1 MKQQAQ
7 IEYFSHPDEPYT
19 LKGSP
24 IEKKENLRVKVF
36 ILTFLV
42 SLIIGISVNYSRPA
56 VYQSNATLL
65 TSAATAVDQQS
76 QDVDFQHVTIQRQK
90 LLGAELLTKTIAKI
104 KSLDNELKVSELSL
118 VDVRNMLQVEPIEET
133 NLLNMT
139 AKGSEPELLPVV
151 INTWIDVYLEAR
163 ANSVKNAADNT
174 VERIENELIELGN
187 KIEATRT
194 EIDLFRKEHD
204 ISSITREENELPAT
218 LISLTKAFNNA
229 NEQVVISKAR
239 LDAVNQAI
247 AAGQA
252 VVPQQDQTGLTEL
265 EKEYRKLTEKMAEFD
280 KHFTR
285 DYLQYKGSM
294 KYIPER
300 IKELEKQIKLKRKT
314 GKGIVRTEASQEYYA
329 AKQVVEKVR
338 KQLDNHKIKAT
349 KFTTLFSKHQKMLDD
364 LESMELMTRETQD
377 RLVKIQSRQY
387 DKYPQVDVVE
397 RASLNMQAISP
408 DYKIGLY
415 IVLAVSLFLAFF
427 VVWLREFLLQDPI
440 KDEPSTL
447 DAPMA
452 TWFGAMQQNKEID
465 QHKEVNFIEQE
476 KLSGLPQTP
485 VLKKISNLDIQLLL
499 KHADKNTQQLIL
511 LLLSGLN
518 LEEISDLSIEQV
530 DFELS
535 SIQVLGQ
542 PSRTTP
548 VGKVLLEKLNE
559 SFQDSMLWGEKG
571 VLSVDE
577 MNAMLYCS
585 AVDIGLDSLQESL
598 ADILRKSYI
607 IYLVEQG
614 VRLTALVD
622 IVGEQTPMELASY
635 AVYSPIG
642 SGCSIDKIQLI
653 YPLCN

>member
-1 MKQQAQ
+1 MKQQEQ
-7 IEYFSHPDEPYT
+7 IEYFSHPDMPYA
-19 LKGSP
+19 LKDSP
-24 IEKKENLRVKVF
+24 IINKENLRVKVF
-36 ILTFLV
+36 VLTFLV
-42 SLIIGISVNYSRPA
+42 SLIVGISINYSRPA
-56 VYQSNATLL
+56 VYLSNATLL

-90 LLGAELLTKTIAKI
+90 LLGADLLAKTIARI
-104 KSLDNELKVSELSL
+104 KSLNNELKVTDLSL
-118 VDVRNMLQVEPIEET
+118 VDVRNMLQVEPIEDT

-151 INTWIDVYLEAR
+151 INTWIDVYLEER
-163 ANSVKNAADNT
+163 ANSVKGAADNT
-174 VERIENELIELGN
+174 IKRIENELIELDN
-187 KIEATRT
+187 KIEITRKA
-194 EIDLFRKEHD
+194 IDLFRKEHD

-218 LISLTKAFNNA
+218 LVSLTNALNNA
-229 NEQVVISKAR
+229 NEQLVISKAKF
-239 LDAVNQAI
+239 DAVNQAI

-252 VVPQQDQTGLTEL
+252 VVPQQDQTGLTDL

-338 KQLDNHKIKAT
+338 KQLDSHKIKAT

-377 RLVKIQSRQY
+377 RLVKIQSTQY

-397 RASLNMQAISP
+397 RASLNMQAVSP

-427 VVWLREFLLQDPI
+427 IVWLREFLLQDPVT
-440 KDEPSTL
+440 DTSSPS
-447 DAPMA
+447 DVPMA
-452 TWFGAMQQNKEID
+452 TWFGVMQQNKAID
-465 QHKEVNFIEQE
+465 EHKEVNFLEQE
-476 KLSGLPQTP
+476 KLSGLPQAL
-485 VLKKISNLDIQLLL
+485 VFKKISNLDIQLLL
-499 KHADKNTQQLIL
+499 KHADKNTRQLIM

-518 LEEISDLSIEQV
+518 LEEISTLSIEQV
-530 DFELS
+530 EFESS
-535 SIQVLGQ
+535 SIQLLGQ
-542 PSRTTP
+542 SSRTIP
-548 VGKVLLEKLNE
+548 IGKVLLEKLNE
-559 SFQDSMLWGEKG
+559 SLQNSTLWEGKDF
-571 VLSVDE
+571 LSVDE

-585 AVDIGLDSLQESL
+585 AVDIGLDSLQQPL

-614 VRLTALVD
+614 VRLTALAD
-622 IVGEQTPMELASY
+622 IVGEQTPLELASY
-635 AVYSPIG
+635 AVYSPVG
-642 SGCSIDKIQLI
+642 SGCSIDNIQLI
-653 YPLCN
+653 YPLCD

>member
-1 MKQQAQ
+1 MKQKAQ
-7 IEYFSHPDEPYT
+7 IEYFSHPEVPYA
-19 LKGSP
+19 LKDSP
-24 IEKKENLRVKVF
+24 IENKENLRVKVF
-36 ILTFLV
+36 VLTFLV
-42 SLIIGISVNYSRPA
+42 SLIIGISINYSRPA
-56 VYQSNATLL
+56 VYLSNATLL

-76 QDVDFQHVTIQRQK
+76 QKVDFQHVTIQRQK
-90 LLGAELLTKTIAKI
+90 LLGAELLTKTITRI
-104 KSLDNELKVSELSL
+104 KLLDNELKVSDLSL
-118 VDVRNMLQVEPIEET
+118 VDVRNMLQVKPIEET

-139 AKGSEPELLPVV
+139 AKGPEPELLPVV

-163 ANSVKNAADNT
+163 ANNVKSAANNT
-174 VERIENELIELGN
+174 VERIENELIELDN
-187 KIEATRT
+187 KIETTRKD
-194 EIDLFRKEHD
+194 IDMFRKEHD

-218 LISLTKAFNNA
+218 LISLTKALNNA
-229 NEQVVISKAR
+229 NERVVISKAK

-247 AAGQA
+247 AAGRA
-252 VVPQQDQTGLTEL
+252 VVPQRYQTGLTGL
-265 EKEYRKLTEKMAEFD
+265 EKEYRKLTGKMAEFD

-300 IKELEKQIKLKRKT
+300 IKELKKQIKLKRRT

-329 AKQVVEKVR
+329 AKQVVEKIR
-338 KQLDNHKIKAT
+338 KQLDKHKIKAT
-349 KFTTLFSKHQKMLDD
+349 KFTALFSKHQKMIDD
-364 LESMELMTRETQD
+364 IESMELMTRKIQD

-408 DYKIGLY
+408 DYKVGIY
-415 IVLAVSLFLAFF
+415 IVLSVSLFLAFF
-427 VVWLREFLLQDPI
+427 IVWLREFLLQSPVKDDPSAF
-440 KDEPSTL
+440 DVPE
-447 DAPMA
+447 A
-452 TWFGAMQQNKEID
+452 TWFGTMQQNKEIN
-465 QHKEVNFIEQE
+465 QHKEINFIEQE
-476 KLSGLPQTP
+476 KPSGLPQTL
-485 VLKKISNLDIQLLL
+485 VFKKISNLDIQLLL

-548 VGKVLLEKLNE
+548 IGKVLQEKLNE
-559 SFQDSMLWGEKG
+559 SFQDSTLWGEKG

-585 AVDIGLDSLQESL
+585 AVDIGLDSLQQPL

-622 IVGEQTPMELASY
+622 IVGKQTPMELASY
-635 AVYSPIG
+635 AVYSPVG

-653 YPLCN
+653 YPLCD